1 MHFARGSLQE
11 EKRQDTIE
19 ADASLVCAK
28 DGKGMAVVER
38 RREEDRRMGP
48 RKFARGLFFGRLLL
62 SSLPSS
68 PRAVKTVSSVGI
80 AEEEKRVGVGATTKA
95 VAGVKRRRRVTTV
108 LVAFGVMV
116 CYVQFRGS
124 SSPILYKMKQN
135 VG

>member
-48 RKFARGLFFGRLLL
+48 RKFARGLVFGLLL

-68 PRAVKTVSSVGI
+68 PRAVKTVSRVGI
-80 AEEEKRVGVGATTKA
+80 AKEEKRVGVGATTKA
-95 VAGVKRRRRVTTV
+95 VAGVNRKRRVVTV
-108 LVAFGVMV
+108 LVAFRVMV
-116 CYVQFRGS
+116 C
-124 SSPILYKMKQN
+124 
-135 VG
+135 